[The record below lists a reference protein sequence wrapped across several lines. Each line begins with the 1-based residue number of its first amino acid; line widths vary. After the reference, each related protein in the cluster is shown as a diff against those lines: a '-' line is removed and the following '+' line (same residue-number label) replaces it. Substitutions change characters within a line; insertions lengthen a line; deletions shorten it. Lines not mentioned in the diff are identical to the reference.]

1 MKKIVI
7 LLVLFLST
15 HANACISIEQ
25 AQNFALLHNR
35 FLILYF
41 SETNTLN
48 ASKGKDFFWIN
59 TEDKQLFQHYIEY
72 TVFKED
78 RKSLKKYHITSLPTV
93 VIIDGNGME
102 LYRYNDYKNPTG
114 MKEALQNFV
123 IPKNFL
129 INDLYNFHQHAT
141 FESAVRISHL
151 YLDYSLMVDEKFR
164 ENVFN
169 ISQSY
174 LAEAQRFM
182 KRKSYNVEKSQKLEL
197 LKLFYLAYAKQ
208 FVLLNNQLAV
218 WNIPALNENN
228 KNEFYFLRYIASKG
242 LRKNDDVSWEQ
253 LVLQREGF
261 ENYLKKAQAIL
272 TQIEISQTN

>member
-1 MKKIVI
+1 M
-7 LLVLFLST
+7 LFLST
-15 HANACISIEQ
+15 HANACGSIEQ
-25 AQNFALLHNR
+25 AQNLAMLHNR

-41 SETNTLN
+41 SETNGSHCKTPQAFFWLN
-48 ASKGKDFFWIN
+48 A
-59 TEDKQLFQHYIEY
+59 EDGQLLDQYDKY
-72 TVFKED
+72 TVYNED

-93 VIIDGNGME
+93 VIVDGNGIE

-182 KRKSYNVEKSQKLEL
+182 KKKSYNVEKSQKLEL
-197 LKLFYLAYAKQ
+197 LKLFHLAYAKQ

-218 WNIPALNENN
+218 WNISALNENN

-242 LRKNDDVSWEQ
+242 LLKKDDVSWKQ